1 MSKGGREE
9 KRVEAHEGAVIC
21 IRWNF
26 EGLLISHLALNN
38 SLMN

>member
-26 EGLLISHLALNN
+26 EGLLTSHFALKN